1 MNKESKL
8 CRLFAAP
15 ADGGRIFRN
24 GLYSTAILAAAV
36 VLVILINL
44 IVQAIPTTYTEFD
57 LSEGGLYT
65 LSDTSVQVAE
75 GLTQDVTIYYLCE
88 TGSEDAI
95 ITRLLDQYAAS
106 SSHIHWE
113 QKDPALYPTFA
124 SQYGAEQVSGGSLIL
139 DAGTGSDVLDA
150 VDFYVYD
157 YSDYYNYS
165 VRFDG
170 EQQITSSLYR
180 LTSGEASQAY
190 YTTNHGERSLSDTL
204 VDALEAQNI
213 QPQELNLLSSTIPE
227 DCDLLII
234 NCPASDFTG
243 PEGAVDEIGMLEE
256 YLAAGGKVLL
266 TTDAYY
272 STPNLDA
279 VMAEFG
285 LSRVDGLIVEGDAN
299 HSLYGYSYYLLPDY
313 AITTESTALD
323 GLDTSAYLLLQMAQ
337 GIQITQNNS
346 VTAEPLLTT
355 SSAAYSKTAGYE
367 MTTTDKEEG
376 DIDGPFNLAVW
387 AQNDTTGAQVIWVGC
402 SNMDDDTLYMSVPG
416 NCDFLVGCAAS
427 LTGQSSDIL
436 IDAKALEADQLTIPA
451 GTATVVGLVFL
462 LAVPAGLLI
471 AGAVVT
477 IRRRRR

>member
-8 CRLFAAP
+8 RRLFAAP

-124 SQYGAEQVSGGSLIL
+124 AQYGAEQVSGGSLIL

-256 YLAAGGKVLL
+256 YLAAGGKILL

-279 VMAEFG
+279 VMAAFG

-337 GIQITQNNS
+337 GIQITQNDS

-402 SNMDDDTLYMSVPG
+402 SNTDDDTLYMSVPG

>member
-8 CRLFAAP
+8 RRLFAAP

-180 LTSGEASQAY
+180 LTSGEVSQAY
-190 YTTNHGERSLSDTL
+190 YTTNHGERPLSDTL

>member
-8 CRLFAAP
+8 RRLFAAP

-190 YTTNHGERSLSDTL
+190 YTTNHGERALSDTL

>member
-8 CRLFAAP
+8 RRLFAAP
-15 ADGGRIFRN
+15 ADGGHIFRN

-190 YTTNHGERSLSDTL
+190 YTTNHGERPLSDTL

-256 YLAAGGKVLL
+256 YLAAGGKILL

-337 GIQITQNNS
+337 GIQITQNDS

>member
-8 CRLFAAP
+8 RRLFAAP

-190 YTTNHGERSLSDTL
+190 YTTNHGERPLSDTL

-256 YLAAGGKVLL
+256 YLAAGGKILL

-337 GIQITQNNS
+337 GIQITQNDS

>member
-1 MNKESKL
+1 MNKDSKL
-8 CRLFAAP
+8 RRLFAAP

-36 VLVILINL
+36 VLVVLINL

-95 ITRLLDQYAAS
+95 ITRLLDQYAVS

-124 SQYGAEQVSGGSLIL
+124 SQYGAQQVSGGSLIL

-190 YTTNHGERSLSDTL
+190 YTTNHGERALSDSL

-213 QPQELNLLSSTIPE
+213 QTQELNLLSSTIPE
-227 DCDLLII
+227 DCALLII

-313 AITTESTALD
+313 AVTTESTALD
-323 GLDTSAYLLLQMAQ
+323 GLDTSAYLLMQMAQ
-337 GIQITQNNS
+337 GIQITQNDS

-355 SSAAYSKTAGYE
+355 SSSAYSKTAGYE

-402 SNMDDDTLYMSVPG
+402 SNMDDATLYMSVPG

-436 IDAKALEADQLTIPA
+436 IDAKALEADQLAIPA

>member
-1 MNKESKL
+1 MNKDSKL
-8 CRLFAAP
+8 RRLFAAP

-190 YTTNHGERSLSDTL
+190 YTTNHGERPLSDTL

-337 GIQITQNNS
+337 GIQITQNDS

-387 AQNDTTGAQVIWVGC
+387 AQNDTTGTQVIWVGC

-477 IRRRRR
+477 VRRRRR

>member
-1 MNKESKL
+1 MKKQSKL
-8 CRLFAAP
+8 RSLLAAP

-44 IVQAIPTTYTEFD
+44 IVQAIPSKYTEFD
-57 LSEGGLYT
+57 LSESGLYT
-65 LSDTSVQVAE
+65 LGDTSMQVAE

-88 TGSEDAI
+88 TGNEDAI
-95 ITRLLDQYAAS
+95 ITKLLDQYAAA

-113 QKDPALYPTFA
+113 QKDPAVYPTFA
-124 SQYGAEQVSGGSLIL
+124 SQYGAEQVSGGSLIV

-150 VDFYVYD
+150 ADLYVYD
-157 YSDYYNYS
+157 YSDYSNYS

-170 EQQITSSLYR
+170 EQQITSALYR

-190 YTTNHGERSLSDTL
+190 YTTNHGERALSDSL
-204 VDALEAQNI
+204 VNALKAQNI
-213 QPQELNLLSSTIPE
+213 QTQELNLLSSTIPD
-227 DCDLLII
+227 DCALLII
-234 NCPASDFTG
+234 NCPANDFTG
-243 PEGAVDEIGMLEE
+243 SDGAVDEISMLED
-256 YLAAGGKVLL
+256 YLAGGGRILL

-285 LSRVDGLIVEGDAN
+285 LSRVEGLVVEGDAN
-299 HSLYGYSYYLLPDY
+299 HSLYGYNYYLLPDY
-313 AITTESTALD
+313 ATVSESTALD
-323 GLDTSAYLLLQMAQ
+323 GLDTSSYILMQMAQ
-337 GIQITQNNS
+337 GIQITENDA
-346 VTAEPLLTT
+346 VTAEPLLL
-355 SSAAYSKTAGYE
+355 SSSSAYSKVAGYNI
-367 MTTTDKEEG
+367 TTTEKEDG

-387 AQNDTTGAQVIWVGC
+387 ARNDDTDAQVIWIGC
-402 SNMDDDTLYMSVPG
+402 SNMDDEALYTSVPG

-427 LTGQSSDIL
+427 LTGQSSDIV
-436 IDAKALEADQLTIPA
+436 IDSKALEADQLTIPS

-462 LAVPAGLLI
+462 LAVPVGLLV
-471 AGAVVT
+471 AGAAVT

>member
-1 MNKESKL
+1 MNKDSKL
-8 CRLFAAP
+8 RRLFAAP

-106 SSHIHWE
+106 SNHIHWE

-180 LTSGEASQAY
+180 LTSGKASQAY
-190 YTTNHGERSLSDTL
+190 YTTNHGERPLSDTL

-243 PEGAVDEIGMLEE
+243 PGGAVDEIGMLEE

-279 VMAEFG
+279 VMVAFG

-337 GIQITQNNS
+337 GIQITQNDS